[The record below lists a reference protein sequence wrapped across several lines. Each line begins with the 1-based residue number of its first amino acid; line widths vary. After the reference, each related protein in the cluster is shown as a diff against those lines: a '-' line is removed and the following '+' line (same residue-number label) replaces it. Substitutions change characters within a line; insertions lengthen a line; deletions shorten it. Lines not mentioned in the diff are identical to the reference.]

1 MVATDRVREIFAD
14 AHEMYEASLERWD
27 AGDVRDAAEK
37 AWCATYRAT
46 GALILARTGEEPDI
60 SPATSAGIQILSGV
74 DRRARSLARRYFTS
88 QGWLHGQCF
97 YQGHCEPVAETERRI
112 RQTIEYIRD
121 AEALAYED
129 SVAR

>member
-1 MVATDRVREIFAD
+1 MVAIDRVRFIFSD
-14 AHEMYEASLERWD
+14 AHAMYDEALERHA
-27 AGDVRDAAEK
+27 AGDIRDAAEK
-37 AWCATYRAT
+37 AWCAMYRAT
-46 GALILARTGEEPDI
+46 SALILARTGEEPDI

-97 YQGHCEPVAETERRI
+97 YAGLCEPLDETERRI
-112 RQTIEYIRD
+112 RQTIDYIRD

-129 SVAR
+129 GLAE

>member
-1 MVATDRVREIFAD
+1 MVATDRVGLIFAD
-14 AHEMYEASLERWD
+14 AYSMYDKALERLAED
-27 AGDVRDAAEK
+27 DIRDAAEK

-74 DRRARSLARRYFTS
+74 DRRARSLARRYFTR

-97 YQGHCEPVAETERRI
+97 YAGLCEPNEETERRI
-112 RQTIEYIRD
+112 RQTLQYIRD
-121 AEALAYED
+121 AEALAYSDNADE
-129 SVAR
+129 

>member
-1 MVATDRVREIFAD
+1 MVATDRVREIFTD
-14 AHEMYEASLERWD
+14 AHEMYESSLERWA

-37 AWCATYRAT
+37 AWCAIYRAT

-74 DRRARSLARRYFTS
+74 DRRARSLARRYFTC

-97 YQGHCEPVAETERRI
+97 YQGLCEPLDETERRI
-112 RQTIEYIRD
+112 RQTIDYIAD

-129 SVAR
+129 GVVG